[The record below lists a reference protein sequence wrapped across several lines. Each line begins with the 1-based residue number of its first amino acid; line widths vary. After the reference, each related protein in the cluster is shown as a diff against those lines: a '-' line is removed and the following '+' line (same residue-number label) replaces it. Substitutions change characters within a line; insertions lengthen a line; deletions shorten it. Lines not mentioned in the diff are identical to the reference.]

1 MERTDDIDG
10 QVTSDSTKAVRS
22 TPEMTFPNG
31 PTRDMMTLSL
41 FDKNRCSMDC
51 GIIILKGSELVFV
64 NQGLTDLLGY
74 TLEDLS
80 GEKYLT
86 ILDMI
91 TSGEGHLLNTIQE
104 TAEGKGIEL
113 EAVTKSG
120 DRLWVQLSYRTE
132 GPGKDALTMV
142 TVFNI
147 TRFKGIEKELRR
159 SEGKYRAVLE
169 KSPIN
174 IYIADLETLRIIE
187 TNPAMQR
194 LLGYSE
200 GELKEMTPYDFLEHD
215 PDDIHR
221 KVIGLSSSD
230 FKVVGERKYRRKD
243 GSLLDVEVFGNVIDL
258 GDRKAICIVSW
269 DITER
274 NRASRQIMKLNEV
287 LRLTSKITRHDIR
300 NHLSIAYGILGMMR
314 EGHKA
319 SERFIEEAYTSVQRS
334 IDLTKRMAVL
344 DAMIMGEDRLYPFDV
359 REVVE
364 SVIVDHKV
372 KYSIQG
378 EGRVLADVAI
388 TSVMDNIVI
397 NSVNHGQTDRMKV
410 TIASHGGS
418 VEVRLS
424 DTGVGIPDDIK
435 PKVFEEGFTFGKNAG
450 SGLGLFIVRSAMER
464 YGGSVRLEDTLP
476 KGTTVVLTFKSAE
489 ADESG

>member
-10 QVTSDSTKAVRS
+10 QVTSGSHNAIRTA
-22 TPEMTFPNG
+22 PEMTD
-31 PTRDMMTLSL
+31 TRISKNAR
-41 FDKNRCSMDC
+41 FDISIFEDDPCSIDC

-74 TLEDLS
+74 TLDDLS
-80 GEKYLT
+80 GEKYIS

-91 TSGEGHLLNTIQE
+91 TSGGKHQSEAILRAVEG
-104 TAEGKGIEL
+104 EGVEL
-113 EAVTKSG
+113 EAVTKGG
-120 DRLWVQLSYRTE
+120 DRRWVQLSYRTAGTGE
-132 GPGKDALTMV
+132 DALTMV
-142 TVFNI
+142 TVFDI
-147 TRFKGIEKELRR
+147 TRFKGIERELRR

-194 LLGYSE
+194 LLGYLE
-200 GELKEMTPYDFLEHD
+200 DELKGMTPYDFLEHD
-215 PDDIHR
+215 PDDIQR
-221 KVIGLSSSD
+221 KVVGLSSLD

-314 EGHKA
+314 EGHKV
-319 SERFIEEAYTSVQRS
+319 SERFIDEAYMSVQRS

-344 DAMIMGEDRLYPFDV
+344 DAMIMGEDRLYAFDV

-372 KYSIQG
+372 KYSLHG
-378 EGRVLADVAI
+378 EGRVLADVAL
-388 TSVMDNIVI
+388 TSVIDNIVM

-424 DTGVGIPDDIK
+424 DTGVGIPDEIK

-476 KGTTVVLTFKSAE
+476 TGTTVVLTFKSAE